1 MKVRAA
7 IVQSSP
13 VALDLAASLEK
24 LTGLVETAAKEGA
37 QVVVVGETWLPG
49 YPAWLDFCPDAALW
63 DHGPTKEVFARLRQN
78 SVTVPGNETRQLAK
92 LAARLKV
99 TLVIGVNEKVESG
112 PGNGTLFNSLL
123 MFGAD
128 GKLANHHRKLV
139 PT

>member
-1 MKVRAA
+1 MRDLGLIAA
-7 IVQSSP
+7 MC
-13 VALDLAASLEK
+13 ECGGR
-24 LTGLVETAAKEGA
+24 T
-37 QVVVVGETWLPG
+37 
-49 YPAWLDFCPDAALW
+49 
-63 DHGPTKEVFARLRQN
+63 QN

-128 GKLANHHRKLV
+128 GKLANHHRK
-139 PT
+139 